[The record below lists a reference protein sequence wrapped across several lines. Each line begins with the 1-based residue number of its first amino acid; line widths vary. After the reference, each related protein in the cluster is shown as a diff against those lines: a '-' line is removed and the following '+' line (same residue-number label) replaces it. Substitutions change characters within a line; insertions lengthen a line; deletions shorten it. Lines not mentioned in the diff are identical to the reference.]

1 MNFRVVPVLL
11 CTAIALATGP
21 AAFAA
26 DDPERPPT
34 ELWNEFPL
42 EPSATPSKAT
52 PDASP
57 SPSKAPARQ
66 SDGMPAGAVV
76 ALLAAAAGVGGL
88 GVFTATRTMR
98 RHAGGVEAAAPVRR
112 AKPIS
117 RPPRSSQDDALAAAR
132 DATRR
137 GLEDARARRRAANGQ
152 STETTAQ
159 PTEPSARDTT
169 ARPHAANGQAV
180 KASEQHA
187 VPAPAKSAPRRRA
200 TNAQPADSRE
210 RAGDS
215 SNRKSSTPRKRDA
228 SGRFVKASEPAAEP
242 KDTTSGPAEPQS
254 ASPEPPAAEPVRL
267 PHKLEPLATMPDG
280 AGMSPETHGSSP
292 EPAAAPSAQPVWS
305 RPAAEPNEWETCEI
319 KLHSRSI
326 RTHFFAVPY
335 DGGPVIA
342 RSPYFRVGGSEGE
355 PGLSAPQAL
364 SVLVDELAASG
375 WRQTGAGRAPWDL
388 RFERVQQAAAP
399 RSRR

>member
-1 MNFRVVPVLL
+1 MNYRVVPVLL

-26 DDPERPPT
+26 DDLERPPT

-52 PDASP
+52 PEASP

-66 SDGMPAGAVV
+66 SDGMPAGVLV
-76 ALLAAAAGVGGL
+76 ALLAAAAGMVGL
-88 GVFTATRTMR
+88 GAFTATRTMR

-112 AKPIS
+112 ANPIS
-117 RPPRSSQDDALAAAR
+117 RPPRPSQGDALAAAR

-137 GLEDARARRRAANGQ
+137 RLEDARARAANGQ

-159 PTEPSARDTT
+159 PTKPSARDTT
-169 ARPHAANGQAV
+169 ARPRAANG
-180 KASEQHA
+180 ASEQHA
-187 VPAPAKSAPRRRA
+187 VPAPAKSAPRRSA
-200 TNAQPADSRE
+200 TNGQRADSRE

-228 SGRFVKASEPAAEP
+228 RGRFVKASEPAAEP
-242 KDTTSGPAEPQS
+242 KDTTSGPAEPRS

-267 PHKLEPLATMPDG
+267 PHQLEPLASMPGG
-280 AGMSPETHGSSP
+280 AGMSPETHGSTP
-292 EPAAAPSAQPVWS
+292 QPAAAPSAHPVWS

-326 RTHFFAVPY
+326 KTHFFAVPH

-355 PGLSAPQAL
+355 PRLSAPQAL

-399 RSRR
+399 RRRL